1 MIKKKMKVSVK
12 ILPSKLTLDQ
22 LDMIIKCLHYW
33 RKKMDLCNVT
43 FVKYLQ
49 FTSSGLSQG
58 WESLLVQ
65 AELLAASAAA
75 TGSSTA
81 ATTRA
86 AATSAGSAAVIATRG
101 TLAALSA
108 LLAAV
113 TGRPVATL
121 KPALATVTTLA
132 ALAAVATLEAVSAL
146 AAISAPATAAA
157 ASSTSSG
164 ATAGLVSEG
173 EVDLGD
179 LLLPVGSLQ
188 IHDLQNMSI
197 KLYNTSFGCNYSICR
212 THPG

>member
-1 MIKKKMKVSVK
+1 MPSLLEK
-12 ILPSKLTLDQ
+12 IV
-22 LDMIIKCLHYW
+22 
-33 RKKMDLCNVT
+33 DLCNVT

-65 AELLAASAAA
+65 AELLAASAA

-81 ATTRA
+81 ATARA

-101 TLAALSA
+101 TLAALPA

-113 TGRPVATL
+113 TGRPVAALEPT
-121 KPALATVTTLA
+121 LATVTTLA

-188 IHDLQNMSI
+188 IHHLQNTSI
-197 KLYNTSFGCNYSICR
+197 KLYLSVETSFVQLNSISLLCLVLSAACSF
-212 THPG
+212 HH

>member
-1 MIKKKMKVSVK
+1 MTSAVGNNIRMTSLVEKTV
-12 ILPSKLTLDQ
+12 
-22 LDMIIKCLHYW
+22 
-33 RKKMDLCNVT
+33 DLCNVT
-43 FVKYLQ
+43 FVKKLQ

-101 TLAALSA
+101 TLAALAA
-108 LLAAV
+108 LLAGVA
-113 TGRPVATL
+113 GRPVATL
-121 KPALATVTTLA
+121 EPALATVTTLA
-132 ALAAVATLEAVSAL
+132 ALAAVATLEAVSAT
-146 AAISAPATAAA
+146 ATAAA

-164 ATAGLVSEG
+164 ATTGLVSEG
-173 EVDLGD
+173 EVDLGN

-197 KLYNTSFGCNYSICR
+197 EPWVAINISLCCQTRDVQGLIV
-212 THPG
+212 